1 MKRPDRF
8 TRVVA
13 ADKKFEKKVFA
24 AYRAEGWVDE
34 TLMDVI
40 LARERR
46 AVVRLVHRLRL
57 RARKSAFATVLA
69 KKRPDWYDAKIEV
82 LDDLLAAMQRRQQP

>member
-8 TRVVA
+8 ERLVLKALAIPDGPQGVVGVWLTGAEVVA
-13 ADKKFEKKVFA
+13 LLRKEH
-24 AYRAEGWVDE
+24 
-34 TLMDVI
+34 
-40 LARERR
+40 R

>member
-1 MKRPDRF
+1 MSIDEHLKQPDRF

-46 AVVRLVHRLRL
+46 AVVRLVKAQPAALHGVFIRRD
-57 RARKSAFATVLA
+57 S
-69 KKRPDWYDAKIEV
+69 
-82 LDDLLAAMQRRQQP
+82 LLAALKRRAR